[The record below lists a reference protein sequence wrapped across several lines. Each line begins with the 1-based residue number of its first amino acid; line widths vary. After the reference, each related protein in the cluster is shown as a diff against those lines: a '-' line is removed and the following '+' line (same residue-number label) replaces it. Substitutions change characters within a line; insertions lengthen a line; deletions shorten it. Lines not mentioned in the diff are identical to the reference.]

1 MLVAEKFMSDLIKA
15 HGNHPVSTDG
25 GSKWYP
31 MACQFLKLKHHTHS
45 PLEKSLIERKMQ
57 YIKDITKESFEDYFP
72 VEKRIANSTQPCTE
86 MVKPL
91 LIIIIRRRIVLK
103 LTAPYCTAILDMKIM
118 TKKIRI

>member
-1 MLVAEKFMSDLIKA
+1 MRGKC
-15 HGNHPVSTDG
+15 NT
-25 GSKWYP
+25 SKTE
-31 MACQFLKLKHHTHS
+31 LKNALK
-45 PLEKSLIERKMQ
+45 
-57 YIKDITKESFEDYFP
+57 ITFP

-103 LTAPYCTAILDMKIM
+103 LTAPYCTAILDKKII